1 MSIKRRLYTAVES
14 ERLLEDFYENLD
26 TESFLRNDF
35 VGEDD
40 PVKERS
46 DDENSKDESVERSE
60 EETEECAPMKLL
72 NSHSFRESKYS
83 KISMKFWMKAIM
95 KNFQH
100 KKNCLQSWNQ
110 RSEIP
115 NQVYYP

>member
-14 ERLLEDFYENLD
+14 ERLLEDFYENLN

-83 KISMKFWMKAIM
+83 KISMKF
-95 KNFQH
+95 
-100 KKNCLQSWNQ
+100 
-110 RSEIP
+110 
-115 NQVYYP
+115 